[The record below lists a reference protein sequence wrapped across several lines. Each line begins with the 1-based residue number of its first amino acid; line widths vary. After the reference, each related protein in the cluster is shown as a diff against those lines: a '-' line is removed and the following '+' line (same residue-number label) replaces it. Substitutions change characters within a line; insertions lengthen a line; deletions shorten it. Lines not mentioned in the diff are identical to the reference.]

1 VKPEIFSAKKF
12 TFKTDA
18 LSKNALSIISRLQS
32 KKFKAYI
39 VGGGIRDLIKGLD
52 PKDFDIVTDC
62 EPREIRKLFRNSRI
76 IGRRFKLVHIAFPD
90 EVVEVTTFRSGQDPQ
105 SDSIEIND
113 KGRIIRDNKWGTQE
127 EDVVRRDLTINSI
140 YFDPLSDKIVDY
152 TGGVK
157 DLESK
162 KIRFVGDAE
171 KRLIEDPVR
180 ILRVIRFAAKLNFE
194 IEPIIKKAIT
204 KHKNQLLDMSS
215 ARIYEEIIKMFLAGY
230 ALKTYQLLQEYDLF
244 DLLFPH
250 LENSKENFNEF
261 YENAFKNTDQRLK
274 ENKKLNVGFLF
285 AILLWPK
292 VYIKSG
298 ISNRINYKSFYRTMA
313 AVMQKQQ
320 NITAVPRRYSSF
332 IRDVWMNQIRF
343 NKVGKKS
350 INFTNNV
357 RFRASYD
364 FLLLRNSME
373 RNLDTPINWWTE
385 FKAAN
390 YDKKMKLLNEYKKGI
405 DGKR

>member
-1 VKPEIFSAKKF
+1 MKPEIFSAKKF
-12 TFKTDA
+12 TFKADS

-76 IGRRFKLVHIAFPD
+76 IGRRFKLVHITFPN
-90 EVVEVTTFRSGQDPQ
+90 EVIEVTTFRSGQDSQ

-171 KRLIEDPVR
+171 KRIIEDPVR

-215 ARIYEEIIKMFLAGY
+215 ARIYEEIIKMFLAGH

-332 IRDVWMNQIRF
+332 IRDIWMNQIRF

-390 YDKKMKLLNEYKKGI
+390 YDKKMKLLTEYKKGI

>member
-1 VKPEIFSAKKF
+1 VKPEIFSAEKF
-12 TFKTDA
+12 RFKVDA

-39 VGGGIRDLIKGLD
+39 VGGGIRDLIEGLD

-76 IGRRFKLVHIAFPD
+76 IGRRFKLVHITFPN
-90 EVVEVTTFRSGQDPQ
+90 EIIEVTTFRSGQDPQ

-140 YFDPLSDKIVDY
+140 YYDPLSDKIVDY

-162 KIRFVGDAE
+162 RIRFVGDVE
-171 KRLIEDPVR
+171 KRIIEDPVR

-194 IEPIIKKAIT
+194 IEPTIKKAIT
-204 KHKNQLLDMSS
+204 KYKNQLLDMSS
-215 ARIYEEIIKMFLAGY
+215 ARIYEEIIKMFLAGH
-230 ALKTYQLLQEYDLF
+230 ALKTYQLLQEHDLF

-261 YENAFKNTDQRLK
+261 YENAFKDTDQRLK

-298 ISNRINYKSFYRTMA
+298 ISNRINYKSFYRTMS

-350 INFTNNV
+350 INFANNI

-390 YDKKMKLLNEYKKGI
+390 YDKKMKLLNAYKKGVN
-405 DGKR
+405 GKR